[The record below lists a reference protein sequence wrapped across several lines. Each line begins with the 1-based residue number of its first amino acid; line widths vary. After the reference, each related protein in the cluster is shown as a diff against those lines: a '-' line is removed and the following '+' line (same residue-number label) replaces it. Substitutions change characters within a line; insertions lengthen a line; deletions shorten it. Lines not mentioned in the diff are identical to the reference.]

1 MKRFFTALAVVVTA
15 ATFSMSAAAGDPQ
28 PVLSTK
34 VGSETTNEA
43 KFVIDNKQ
51 PNKDEPAKKA
61 PPKVVKKEQVLP
73 KDVPTYLQDVSVTI
87 HSNRSQG
94 SGTIKTRDGVNY
106 VWTCGHV
113 VRSLRSE
120 REIIDPKTGGKKTV
134 IEFEDAKIV
143 KELVED
149 GRSVGQVVMFAEII
163 RYSDA
168 ENGEDLALL
177 RVRKKNFVNCS
188 VQFYLDEKIPALGTK
203 LLHCGSLLG
212 QQGSNSMTNGIVSQH
227 GRVLNNTIYDQTTCA
242 AFPGSSG
249 GGVYLE
255 DGRYMGMI
263 VRGAGET
270 FNLIVPQRRI
280 AKWAK
285 KVGVEFALDD
295 NIAVPSDDELKKYPV
310 EDAAPGGAFQHDAA
324 KAPGGEGGKS
334 LDFKFLIL
342 ETDRPK
348 AKAQTLPLRE
358 VFETDNKR

>member
-1 MKRFFTALAVVVTA
+1 MKRLFTALAVVVTA
-15 ATFSMSAAAGDPQ
+15 SVCSLFAIGQEPEGNRPRPDPNPAKVQ
-28 PVLSTK
+28 PVKQATK
-34 VGSETTNEA
+34 
-43 KFVIDNKQ
+43 
-51 PNKDEPAKKA
+51 PA
-61 PPKVVKKEQVLP
+61 VKKEQVLP

-87 HSNRSQG
+87 HAKSSQG

-120 REIIDPKTGGKKTV
+120 REVIDPKTGGKKTV
-134 IEFEDAKIV
+134 IEFDDAKIV

-149 GRSVGQVVMFAEII
+149 GRSVGQVMMAAEVI

-177 RVRKKNFVNCS
+177 RIRKKNFVSCS
-188 VQFYLDEKIPALGTK
+188 VQFYLDEKIPPLGTK

-227 GRVLNNTIYDQTTCA
+227 GRVLNNVVYDQTTCA

-270 FNLIVPQRRI
+270 FNLIVPQRRL

-285 KVGVEFALDD
+285 KVGVDFALDD
-295 NIAVPSDDELKKYPV
+295 NIAVPSEDDLKKHPV
-310 EDAAPGGAFQHDAA
+310 EDSAPGGSFRQEAAGRNPAAPGGH
-324 KAPGGEGGKS
+324 E
-334 LDFKFLIL
+334 FKFLIRDL
-342 ETDRPK
+342 DSDQPRTKMVPLNRDR
-348 AKAQTLPLRE
+348 
-358 VFETDNKR
+358 

>member
-1 MKRFFTALAVVVTA
+1 MNRIFTAFAVAVTA
-15 ATFSMSAAAGDPQ
+15 AVGSLFAIAADPKPPTNKPAAAQ
-28 PVLSTK
+28 EEV
-34 VGSETTNEA
+34 
-43 KFVIDNKQ
+43 
-51 PNKDEPAKKA
+51 KKA
-61 PPKVVKKEQVLP
+61 EPGGGKSGPANAKVAQVLP
-73 KDVPTYLQDVSVTI
+73 KDVPGYLQDVSVTI
-87 HSNRSQG
+87 HSGRSQG

-113 VRSLRSE
+113 CRHLRTE
-120 REIIDPKTGGKKTV
+120 REVIDPKTGGKKTV

-149 GRSVGQVVMFAEII
+149 GRSVGQVVMFAEVI

-177 RVRKKNFVNCS
+177 RVRKKNFVNVS

-227 GRVLNNTIYDQTTCA
+227 GRVYQGVVYDQTTCA

-270 FNLIVPQRRI
+270 FNLIVPQRRLM
-280 AKWAK
+280 KWAK
-285 KVGVEFALDD
+285 KVGVDFAVDD
-295 NIAVPSDDELKKYPV
+295 NIPVPSEDDLKKHPV
-310 EDAAPGGAFQHDAA
+310 EDSAPGGSFRQDAA
-324 KAPGGEGGKS
+324 KPAAPPGGHE
-334 LDFKFLIL
+334 FKFLIHTKPNIDVL
-342 ETDRPK
+342 DDLIDR
-348 AKAQTLPLRE
+348 
-358 VFETDNKR
+358 KRK